1 MRMMSLDEGVWILR
15 ACLFAA
21 PERSLRIPLQFLP
34 RGVPRCSPGTPHRTP
49 TSARLPSELRPH
61 SSLSFPPHLS
71 HDFRRAVEEIKLRA
85 PIEDVVREYVPTL
98 TKRGALW
105 KACCPFHSEKTPSF
119 TVSPSRGTWHCFGA
133 CSTGGDQISF
143 VQEVTG
149 LPFMEALEILA
160 DRTGVELPKSGGG
173 AKERGPDPAFDV
185 LRRAASFYQEVL
197 AGPEGAAARAYLAER
212 GLTQQT
218 LTDFGVGF
226 SPASGQAFVDLARAE
241 RLPWELLDRSGLA
254 RKNDR
259 GGAYDFFR
267 GRLMIPIRDAEGR
280 TVGFGARRIGDDS
293 GGPKYIN
300 TAETPLFKKSQLIY
314 GLDLALREARREKH
328 LILVEGYTDVMAA
341 HQVGLA
347 RVGAV
352 LGTATT
358 EDHARLVRRAGARRV
373 SLVFDGDEAGSQAAR
388 RALRGLLHL
397 EVDLQVVTL
406 PPGQDPCDLLIHGG
420 AEAFLRQVEA
430 GRDWFAHELAGLE
443 GLVGV
448 SLSQEV
454 DELLSLLTCLKR
466 PVHRQSLI
474 GELANHLGISVEAL
488 REQWAT
494 SEAGRRQRSAAAREN
509 DLRGSERGP
518 AAGRREAEPSE
529 RTPAPEAP
537 APPRPVDPR
546 IVRAYG
552 EILGSIL
559 LDSSLVPLARP
570 WVEYCEEVHLRRLL
584 ELVLEMYEDVEAEIT
599 SGTLLTALG
608 EDPARDR
615 VVPLVDSA
623 ANAASPKALLDGAL
637 DYLNTR
643 RVERRIRDLKRRVA
657 ELEQNLS
664 GAPEETDGR
673 AAEDDLRK
681 VLAELGAL
689 LKSQKSPNEPEGS
702 RATPTVH

>member
-1 MRMMSLDEGVWILR
+1 M
-15 ACLFAA
+15 
-21 PERSLRIPLQFLP
+21 
-34 RGVPRCSPGTPHRTP
+34 
-49 TSARLPSELRPH
+49 
-61 SSLSFPPHLS
+61 S

-85 PIEDVVREYVPTL
+85 PIEDVVREYMPTL

-149 LPFMEALEILA
+149 LSFMEALEILA
-160 DRTGVELPKSGGG
+160 DRTGVELPRSGGG
-173 AKERGPDPAFDV
+173 SRERGPDPAFDV
-185 LRRAASFYQEVL
+185 LRRVASFYQEVL
-197 AGPEGAAARAYLAER
+197 AGPEGAAARTYLAER
-212 GLTQQT
+212 GLTGET
-218 LTDFGVGF
+218 LSAFGVGF
-226 SPASGQAFVDLARAE
+226 SPASGQAVVDLARAE
-241 RLPWELLDRSGLA
+241 RLPWELLDRTGLA

-280 TVGFGARRIGDDS
+280 TVGFGARRIGDEA

-358 EDHARLVRRAGARRV
+358 EDHARLVRRSGARRV

-397 EVDLQVVTL
+397 EVDLEVVTL
-406 PPGQDPCDLLIHGG
+406 PAGQDPCDLLIRGG
-420 AEAFLRQVEA
+420 AEAFLAQVEG

-448 SLSQEV
+448 RLSQEV
-454 DELLSLLTCLKR
+454 DELLSLLRCLKR
-466 PVHRQSLI
+466 PVHRQSLV
-474 GELANHLGISVEAL
+474 GELAQHLGVSVEAL
-488 REQWAT
+488 REQWNT
-494 SEAGRRQRSAAAREN
+494 SEAGRRERSAAARESE
-509 DLRGSERGP
+509 RGDAERGP
-518 AAGRREAEPSE
+518 AAARMSGEPSE
-529 RTPAPEAP
+529 RQQAPEAP
-537 APPRPVDPR
+537 APPRQVDPR
-546 IVRAYG
+546 IERAYG
-552 EILGSIL
+552 ELVGAVL

-599 SGTLLTALG
+599 AGTLLTALG

-615 VVPLVDSA
+615 VVPLVANA
-623 ANAASPKALLDGAL
+623 ANAASPKALLEGAL

-643 RVERRIRDLKRRVA
+643 RVERRIRDLRRRAA
-657 ELEQNLS
+657 ELENNLK
-664 GAPEETDGR
+664 GAPDEAARR

-681 VLAELGAL
+681 VLAELRAL
-689 LKSQKSPNEPEGS
+689 LQRQKSPSEPVGS
-702 RATPTVH
+702 